1 MKSDQEIEAE
11 AISFAKSHKEEIARE
26 LTSLGNF
33 PKDSS
38 PVSVFMSGSPGAGKT
53 ESSRRLIERF
63 SGDGHMVLRIDPDDI
78 RSRLPGYNGKNS
90 SLFQYATSII
100 ADRMQDLALSQSQ
113 NYVFDSTLTNLERA
127 RENLTRGLKHNRT
140 VQILYVYQDP
150 LQAWRFVQDREKQ
163 DGRVIPKEKFL
174 QQYFQARANVNQL
187 KKEFWNRLRVDL
199 IVKNIDGT
207 DFKYKENI
215 DVIDSYISESYTQE
229 TLGDLLNKL

>member
-11 AISFAKSHKEEIARE
+11 AIAFAKIHKEEIARE
-26 LTSLGNF
+26 LTSLEKF

-38 PVSVFMSGSPGAGKT
+38 PVSVFMAGSPGAGKT

-63 SGDGHMVLRIDPDDI
+63 SGDGHMILRIDPDDI
-78 RSRLPGYNGKNS
+78 RPRLPGYDGKNS
-90 SLFQYATSII
+90 SLFQYAASII
-100 ADRMQDLALSQSQ
+100 ADRMQDIALSQSQ

-140 VQILYVYQDP
+140 VQILYIYQDP
-150 LQAWRFVQDREKQ
+150 LQAWKFVLAREKQ
-163 DGRVIPKEKFL
+163 DGRVIPKEKFI

-187 KKEFWNRLRVDL
+187 KKEFENRLRVDL

-207 DFKYKENI
+207 DFQYKENI
-215 DVIDSYISESYTQE
+215 GAIDSYMPESYTQD
-229 TLGDLLNKL
+229 TLSDSLNIL

>member
-1 MKSDQEIEAE
+1 
-11 AISFAKSHKEEIARE
+11 
-26 LTSLGNF
+26 
-33 PKDSS
+33 
-38 PVSVFMSGSPGAGKT
+38 
-53 ESSRRLIERF
+53 
-63 SGDGHMVLRIDPDDI
+63 
-78 RSRLPGYNGKNS
+78 
-90 SLFQYATSII
+90 
-100 ADRMQDLALSQSQ
+100 MQDLALSQSQ